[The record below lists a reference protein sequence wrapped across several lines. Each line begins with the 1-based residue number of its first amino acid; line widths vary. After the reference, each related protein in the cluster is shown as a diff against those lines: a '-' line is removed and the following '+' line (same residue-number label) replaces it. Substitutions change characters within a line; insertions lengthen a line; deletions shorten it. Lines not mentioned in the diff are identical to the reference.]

1 MNNLDLFWNWFNAD
15 CEDMG
20 IQYTQTEQQTNNNI
34 LIKIVPTT
42 MSSGLYQ
49 LNLFLKVIEFH
60 LQLNAMGITST
71 LNLY

>member
-49 LNLFLKVIEFH
+49 LNLFLKIC
-60 LQLNAMGITST
+60 S
-71 LNLY
+71 

>member
-34 LIKIVPTT
+34 LIRGCK
-42 MSSGLYQ
+42 
-49 LNLFLKVIEFH
+49 LNCVSKE
-60 LQLNAMGITST
+60 
-71 LNLY
+71 

>member
-20 IQYTQTEQQTNNNI
+20 IQYTQTEQQYLQQCQVVYI
-34 LIKIVPTT
+34 
-42 MSSGLYQ
+42 SSIY
-49 LNLFLKVIEFH
+49 FLKVIEFH
-60 LQLNAMGITST
+60 LQLNAMGVTST